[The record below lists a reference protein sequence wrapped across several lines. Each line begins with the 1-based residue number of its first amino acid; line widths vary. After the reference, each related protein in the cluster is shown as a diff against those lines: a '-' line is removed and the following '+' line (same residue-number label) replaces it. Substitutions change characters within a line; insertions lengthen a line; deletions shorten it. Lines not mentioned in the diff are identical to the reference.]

1 MGKASAPSKYKQDP
15 IGLLAH
21 NRKNHESFK
30 NLTHPKNIFLL
41 EDGKTTHAIH
51 ERLAKLK
58 TAAVRKSGKEGT
70 RYCKYK
76 DPGVKKIDRVTQ
88 KYLFKYNLDATKI
101 VDLLR
106 CSYIFEDPVSLYNGI
121 ILAVKYFLEKHQEAN
136 PKATVKDC
144 LWMKDRFKYPL
155 DGGYRDV
162 ILMVKIPNSATD
174 DDGQDLWGEIQFHL
188 SEAMKKKGDLH
199 KLYDVMR
206 HFPKPQEVTKKVV
219 SYHNTVNSLKNEQAA
234 KSATKLQEQTASQKG
249 KDWEQAQEN
258 KLIQEKK
265 DLEQKKMIQKEKD
278 QVAQKQA
285 DCDARELLE
294 KQKELLEKG
303 MSQ

>member
-1 MGKASAPSKYKQDP
+1 MG
-15 IGLLAH
+15 
-21 NRKNHESFK
+21 
-30 NLTHPKNIFLL
+30 
-41 EDGKTTHAIH
+41 
-51 ERLAKLK
+51 
-58 TAAVRKSGKEGT
+58 AV
-70 RYCKYK
+70 
-76 DPGVKKIDRVTQ
+76 D
-88 KYLFKYNLDATKI
+88 
-101 VDLLR
+101 
-106 CSYIFEDPVSLYNGI
+106 
-121 ILAVKYFLEKHQEAN
+121 YFLEKHREAN
-136 PKATVKDC
+136 PEATVTVKDC

-188 SEAMKKKGDLH
+188 SEAMEKKADLH
-199 KLYDVMR
+199 TLYDVMR
-206 HFPKPQEVTKKVV
+206 HFPKPQGVTKKVV
-219 SYHNTVNSLKNEQAA
+219 CYHNTANNLKNEQAA